1 MHLKSLLLSLVAV
14 SAAAP
19 AADSFNNA
27 YNFPQLGNLYS
38 RISQL
43 IPKGIPSTCDTSKI
57 NLPSYKNASKELP
70 PPDGLKPM
78 YVGIGRGTQVWSRFL
93 TSGSI
98 IANSSGKKKNYTC
111 ADSTSNSKPQAIG
124 ARASLFD
131 ATCLAA
137 DYPQI
142 VEMVPGVIYNIPL
155 LSLQGGIFRALG
167 IDLMARHFFPEATTP
182 EFNFDITPPKY
193 KGVMMTKKQDQM
205 DAKGN
210 AAKGKYGAVPWLYLT
225 KTTGTVGKF
234 ESVYRVDTASG
245 SPPDTCQ
252 GMAASFEIEY
262 SANYYFFGS

>member
-78 YVGIGRGTQVWSRFL
+78 YVGIGRGTQ
-93 TSGSI
+93 
-98 IANSSGKKKNYTC
+98 NYTC